1 MPSGVNVTE
10 STFLQK
16 SCFGEDTSLV
26 TRNGNRDFESKLEEI
41 RMYFM
46 TWSSGHEGVGSGG
59 ETVSNKTQE
68 EKVKK
73 PFGFSG
79 EFYLDKRLCFVCVCV
94 CVCFPRVK
102 TVD

>member
-1 MPSGVNVTE
+1 M
-10 STFLQK
+10 
-16 SCFGEDTSLV
+16 
-26 TRNGNRDFESKLEEI
+26 
-41 RMYFM
+41 
-46 TWSSGHEGVGSGG
+46 GSGG
-59 ETVSNKTQE
+59 EAESNKTQE

-79 EFYLDKRLCFVCVCV
+79 EFYLDKRLCFVCVCI